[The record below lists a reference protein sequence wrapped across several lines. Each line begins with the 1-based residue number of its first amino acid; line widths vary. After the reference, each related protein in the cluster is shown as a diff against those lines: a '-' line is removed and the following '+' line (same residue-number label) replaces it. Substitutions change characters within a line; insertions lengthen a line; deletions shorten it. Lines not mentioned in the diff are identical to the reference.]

1 MIFVREH
8 LSSIIRGS
16 AIPLSE
22 IVLPIEQE
30 EVTVIQKQQRVRINE
45 QIRVPEVRLIGPE
58 GEQIGVM
65 ATKEALAQAAEVHL
79 DLVEVAPQASPPVCR
94 IMDYGKFK
102 YQQSK
107 KQQEARRRQT
117 IIQVKEIKVRPKI
130 EEHDMG
136 FKLKNTRRF
145 LSEGDKVKIS
155 VIFRG
160 REIAHTDRGFRI
172 LTQMAEALAD
182 VGTVEQSPKLE
193 GRNMSMIVTP
203 K

>member
-1 MIFVREH
+1 M
-8 LSSIIRGS
+8 
-16 AIPLSE
+16 
-22 IVLPIEQE
+22 
-30 EVTVIQKQQRVRINE
+30 RINE
-45 QIRVPEVRLIGPE
+45 QIRVPDVRLIGPE

-65 ATKEALAQAAEVHL
+65 PTKEALAQAMEAHL

-117 IIQVKEIKVRPKI
+117 TIQVKEIKVRPKI

-136 FKLKNTRRF
+136 FKLKNSRRF
-145 LSEGDKVKIS
+145 LTEGDKVKIS

-160 REIAHTDRGFRI
+160 REIAHTDRGIRI
-172 LTQMAEALAD
+172 LAKMAEALVD
-182 VGTVEQSPKLE
+182 VGTVEQAPRLE
-193 GRNMSMIVTP
+193 GRNMFMLITP

>member
-1 MIFVREH
+1 M
-8 LSSIIRGS
+8 
-16 AIPLSE
+16 
-22 IVLPIEQE
+22 
-30 EVTVIQKQQRVRINE
+30 RINE
-45 QIRVPEVRLIGPE
+45 QIRVPDVRLIGPE

-65 ATKEALAQAAEVHL
+65 PTKEALAQALEAHL
-79 DLVEVAPQASPPVCR
+79 DLVEVAPQAIPPVCR

-117 IIQVKEIKVRPKI
+117 TIQVKEIKVRPKI

-160 REIAHTDRGFRI
+160 REIAHTDRGIRI
-172 LTQMAEALAD
+172 LAKMAEALVD
-182 VGTVEQSPKLE
+182 VGTVEQAPRLE
-193 GRNMSMIVTP
+193 GRNMFMLITP

>member
-1 MIFVREH
+1 M
-8 LSSIIRGS
+8 
-16 AIPLSE
+16 
-22 IVLPIEQE
+22 
-30 EVTVIQKQQRVRINE
+30 RINE
-45 QIRVPEVRLIGPE
+45 QIRVPDVRLIGPE

-65 ATKEALAQAAEVHL
+65 PTKEALAQALEAHL
-79 DLVEVAPQASPPVCR
+79 DLVEVAPQAVPPVCR

-117 IIQVKEIKVRPKI
+117 TIQVKEIKVRPKI

-160 REIAHTDRGFRI
+160 REIAHTDRGIRI
-172 LTQMAEALAD
+172 LAKMAEALVD
-182 VGTVEQSPKLE
+182 VGTVEQAPRLE
-193 GRNMSMIVTP
+193 GRNMFMLITP